1 MRTFTHSLRHVV
13 PVRCIGAGVLLL
25 GVTVPSLPLA
35 AAELTASDQGTVI
48 FVCKYGSMKS
58 QMAAAYFNRLA
69 KERGLHL
76 TAISRAFTP
85 DTEIP
90 ASVIENMATEGLAP
104 VNEIA
109 SLTPD
114 EATVAA
120 KIYSFDEIPA
130 ENKGAA
136 EYKHWTDVPPSKKD
150 YWGAMSVIKRHVAE
164 EIDSIVSTKVGNR

>member
-1 MRTFTHSLRHVV
+1 MRTFTHSLRRLV
-13 PVRCIGAGVLLL
+13 PIRCTGAGILLL
-25 GVTVPSLPLA
+25 GVIITSVPLG
-35 AAELTASDQGTVI
+35 AAEVTASNQGTVI

-85 DTEIP
+85 DSEIP
-90 ASVIENMATEGLAP
+90 ASLIENMATEGLAP
-104 VNEIA
+104 VNEIT
-109 SLTPD
+109 SLTPG
-114 EATVAA
+114 EAASAA

-130 ENKGAA
+130 ENKGTA
-136 EYKHWTDVPPSKKD
+136 EYEHWTDVPASKKD

-164 EIDSIVSTKVGNR
+164 EINHIVSTKVGNR